1 MHRCL
6 VHGEKKG
13 GTGSNNANSIED
25 DLADINNLIAMDIG
39 EGLNQQGLP
48 NCQWGY
54 QYQDHP
60 GKEYSP
66 PIVSGSSTSLS
77 INR

>member
-1 MHRCL
+1 MHRCW
-6 VHGEKKG
+6 VHGEKR
-13 GTGSNNANSIED
+13 GTGCNANSIED
-25 DLADINNLIAMDIG
+25 DLADINNLIAKDIG
-39 EGLNQQGLP
+39 EGLNQVLP

-66 PIVSGSSTSLS
+66 IVSGSSTSLS